1 MNRLLVGIMLLAI
14 VCIAGS
20 CTDEDEYTQG
30 QWMKKASYNGVYRAY
45 ASGFTIGNYGY
56 LCGGFYGANKD
67 YLNDLWEYDMSRN
80 SWTQCADMPV
90 AGRKAAVGFAV
101 NGKGYITTGS
111 VKDGSSSYCVA
122 DTWEYDPATDAWTRK
137 DDFKGGVRDGALAFS
152 IGGYGYVGTGC
163 NSDATGSESAYKMDF
178 YRFNPNEAE
187 GSQWEAVSG
196 YGGEKRYFG
205 TAFVI
210 DEVAYICCGRNNSTD
225 LVDFWKFDGS
235 NWTQLRDIANT
246 DSDNDYDD
254 DYAITRSEAVSFVI
268 GGRGFVATGIRNSTS
283 LSSDYW
289 LYDPDKDLWYGDSDD
304 DFTPITDVHN
314 YPSGASSRRAA
325 VGFSTGERG
334 FVLTGTSGTS
344 YFDDVY
350 ELLPDEEEEV

>member
-1 MNRLLVGIMLLAI
+1 M
-14 VCIAGS
+14 
-20 CTDEDEYTQG
+20 
-30 QWMKKASYNGVYRAY
+30 
-45 ASGFTIGNYGY
+45 
-56 LCGGFYGANKD
+56 
-67 YLNDLWEYDMSRN
+67 
-80 SWTQCADMPV
+80 
-90 AGRKAAVGFAV
+90 

-122 DTWEYDPATDAWTRK
+122 DTWEYDPATDTWTRK

-178 YRFNPNEAE
+178 YRFNPNGAE

-235 NWTQLRDIANT
+235 NWTSCVTLP
-246 DSDNDYDD
+246 
-254 DYAITRSEAVSFVI
+254 
-268 GGRGFVATGIRNSTS
+268 IRTPTMTMTMTTPSHGPKPYP
-283 LSSDYW
+283 SSSVEG
-289 LYDPDKDLWYGDSDD
+289 DLWLREYV
-304 DFTPITDVHN
+304 T
-314 YPSGASSRRAA
+314 A
-325 VGFSTGERG
+325 
-334 FVLTGTSGTS
+334 
-344 YFDDVY
+344 
-350 ELLPDEEEEV
+350 LP

>member
-67 YLNDLWEYDMSRN
+67 YLNDLWESDMSRN

-90 AGRKAAVGFAV
+90 AGRKAAVGFAA

-122 DTWEYDPATDAWTRK
+122 DTWEYDPATDTWTRK
-137 DDFKGGVRDGALAFS
+137 DDFQGGVRDGALAFS

-178 YRFNPNEAE
+178 YRFNPNGAE

-225 LVDFWKFDGS
+225 LVIS
-235 NWTQLRDIANT
+235 
-246 DSDNDYDD
+246 
-254 DYAITRSEAVSFVI
+254 
-268 GGRGFVATGIRNSTS
+268 
-283 LSSDYW
+283 
-289 LYDPDKDLWYGDSDD
+289 
-304 DFTPITDVHN
+304 
-314 YPSGASSRRAA
+314 
-325 VGFSTGERG
+325 
-334 FVLTGTSGTS
+334 
-344 YFDDVY
+344 
-350 ELLPDEEEEV
+350 

>member
-30 QWMKKASYNGVYRAY
+30 QWMKEASYNGVYRAY

-122 DTWEYDPATDAWTRK
+122 DTWEYDPATDTWTRK

-152 IGGYGYVGTGC
+152 IGGYGYVGLQQRRYRQRECLQDGLLPFQPQWRRRF
-163 NSDATGSESAYKMDF
+163 AMGSGE
-178 YRFNPNEAE
+178 RVWRREALL
-187 GSQWEAVSG
+187 
-196 YGGEKRYFG
+196 RY
-205 TAFVI
+205 
-210 DEVAYICCGRNNSTD
+210 
-225 LVDFWKFDGS
+225 
-235 NWTQLRDIANT
+235 
-246 DSDNDYDD
+246 
-254 DYAITRSEAVSFVI
+254 
-268 GGRGFVATGIRNSTS
+268 GIR
-283 LSSDYW
+283 
-289 LYDPDKDLWYGDSDD
+289 
-304 DFTPITDVHN
+304 H
-314 YPSGASSRRAA
+314 R
-325 VGFSTGERG
+325 
-334 FVLTGTSGTS
+334 
-344 YFDDVY
+344 
-350 ELLPDEEEEV
+350 

>member
-122 DTWEYDPATDAWTRK
+122 DTWEYDPATDTWTRK

-163 NSDATGSESAYKMDF
+163 NSVAGETTVPIWWISGSSTEATGPSCVTLPIRTPTMTMTMTTPSHGPKPY
-178 YRFNPNEAE
+178 PSSSVE
-187 GSQWEAVSG
+187 G
-196 YGGEKRYFG
+196 
-205 TAFVI
+205 
-210 DEVAYICCGRNNSTD
+210 
-225 LVDFWKFDGS
+225 
-235 NWTQLRDIANT
+235 
-246 DSDNDYDD
+246 
-254 DYAITRSEAVSFVI
+254 
-268 GGRGFVATGIRNSTS
+268 
-283 LSSDYW
+283 
-289 LYDPDKDLWYGDSDD
+289 DLWLREYV
-304 DFTPITDVHN
+304 T
-314 YPSGASSRRAA
+314 A
-325 VGFSTGERG
+325 
-334 FVLTGTSGTS
+334 
-344 YFDDVY
+344 
-350 ELLPDEEEEV
+350 LP

>member
-1 MNRLLVGIMLLAI
+1 M
-14 VCIAGS
+14 
-20 CTDEDEYTQG
+20 
-30 QWMKKASYNGVYRAY
+30 
-45 ASGFTIGNYGY
+45 
-56 LCGGFYGANKD
+56 
-67 YLNDLWEYDMSRN
+67 
-80 SWTQCADMPV
+80 
-90 AGRKAAVGFAV
+90 
-101 NGKGYITTGS
+101 
-111 VKDGSSSYCVA
+111 
-122 DTWEYDPATDAWTRK
+122 
-137 DDFKGGVRDGALAFS
+137 
-152 IGGYGYVGTGC
+152 
-163 NSDATGSESAYKMDF
+163 
-178 YRFNPNEAE
+178 
-187 GSQWEAVSG
+187 
-196 YGGEKRYFG
+196 
-205 TAFVI
+205 
-210 DEVAYICCGRNNSTD
+210 
-225 LVDFWKFDGS
+225 
-235 NWTQLRDIANT
+235 RDIADT

>member
-1 MNRLLVGIMLLAI
+1 MLLAI

-122 DTWEYDPATDAWTRK
+122 DTWEYDPATDTWTRK

-178 YRFNPNEAE
+178 YRFNPNGAE

-210 DEVAYICCGRNNSTD
+210 DEVATSVAGETTVPIWWISGSST
-225 LVDFWKFDGS
+225 
-235 NWTQLRDIANT
+235 
-246 DSDNDYDD
+246 
-254 DYAITRSEAVSFVI
+254 E
-268 GGRGFVATGIRNSTS
+268 ATGPSCVTLPIRTPTMTMTMTTPSHGPKPYP
-283 LSSDYW
+283 SSSVEG
-289 LYDPDKDLWYGDSDD
+289 DLWLREYV
-304 DFTPITDVHN
+304 T
-314 YPSGASSRRAA
+314 A
-325 VGFSTGERG
+325 
-334 FVLTGTSGTS
+334 
-344 YFDDVY
+344 
-350 ELLPDEEEEV
+350 LP

>member
-1 MNRLLVGIMLLAI
+1 M
-14 VCIAGS
+14 
-20 CTDEDEYTQG
+20 
-30 QWMKKASYNGVYRAY
+30 
-45 ASGFTIGNYGY
+45 
-56 LCGGFYGANKD
+56 
-67 YLNDLWEYDMSRN
+67 
-80 SWTQCADMPV
+80 
-90 AGRKAAVGFAV
+90 GFAV
-101 NGKGYITTGS
+101 NGKGYVTTGS

-152 IGGYGYVGTGC
+152 IGGYGYVGTGR
-163 NSDATGSESAYKMDF
+163 NNDATGSESAYKMDF
-178 YRFNPNEAE
+178 YRFNPEAAE

-210 DEVAYICCGRNNSTD
+210 DEVAYICCGTNNSTD

-268 GGRGFVATGIRNSTS
+268 GGRGFVATGVRSGTS

-289 LYDPDKDLWYGDSDD
+289 MYDPDKDLWYGDSDD
-304 DFTPITDVHN
+304 DFTPITNVHN
-314 YPSGASSRRAA
+314 YPSGASSRRASVA
-325 VGFSTGERG
+325 FSTGERG
-334 FVLTGTSGTS
+334 FVLTGTSGSS